1 MIITQSS
8 YSLTVCTSKK
18 YKGIAGQDCYLKTH
32 IQSTKFTLIRM
43 NAPMLALACVTIT
56 VHITTYKCRRIIA
69 EVRLSCRVNEGSRQ
83 TRERNTDC
91 QAKSVDTHTKY
102 LVINHFWSPGEGR
115 GTSSKWTREPP
126 RDTFQYFFA
135 SNIYPFVSMVTF
147 FLILTYRLPG

>member
-1 MIITQSS
+1 MITTQSS

-32 IQSTKFTLIRM
+32 IQSTKFTLSRM
-43 NAPMLALACVTIT
+43 NTPTLALACVIIT

-69 EVRLSCRVNEGSRQ
+69 EVRLSCLVNEGSRQ

-91 QAKSVDTHTKY
+91 QAKSVDTHTTC
-102 LVINHFWSPGEGR
+102 LVINHLLVAWGGR

-126 RDTFQYFFA
+126 
-135 SNIYPFVSMVTF
+135 
-147 FLILTYRLPG
+147 